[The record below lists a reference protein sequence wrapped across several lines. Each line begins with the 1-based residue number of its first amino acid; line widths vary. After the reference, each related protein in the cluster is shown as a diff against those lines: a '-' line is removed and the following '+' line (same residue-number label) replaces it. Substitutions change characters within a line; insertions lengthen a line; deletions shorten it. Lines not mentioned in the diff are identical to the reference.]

1 MTLRLSVDE
10 KAWGDHVRRTVL
22 ALGDVMPVVKGNGYG
37 FGRSVLMPHAAA
49 IARDVAVG
57 SVYELVDVP
66 DAMRP
71 FVLTPV
77 GVGVDAAIG
86 NTVRRDAVLTVAAPH
101 DLQQLGR
108 IGARNS
114 VVVKLQS
121 SMHRYGVE
129 LSGATALR
137 TQPSDSATK
146 WSRGRCIFRS
156 RAATPS
162 ASRRSRQSRAGC
174 RPTFRCT

>member
-77 GVGVDAAIG
+77 ASA
-86 NTVRRDAVLTVAAPH
+86 
-101 DLQQLGR
+101 
-108 IGARNS
+108 
-114 VVVKLQS
+114 
-121 SMHRYGVE
+121 SMP
-129 LSGATALR
+129 
-137 TQPSDSATK
+137 QSATQSDAMPYSP
-146 WSRGRCIFRS
+146 WRHRTTCSS
-156 RAATPS
+156 WAAL
-162 ASRRSRQSRAGC
+162 AHVIRWW
-174 RPTFRCT
+174 